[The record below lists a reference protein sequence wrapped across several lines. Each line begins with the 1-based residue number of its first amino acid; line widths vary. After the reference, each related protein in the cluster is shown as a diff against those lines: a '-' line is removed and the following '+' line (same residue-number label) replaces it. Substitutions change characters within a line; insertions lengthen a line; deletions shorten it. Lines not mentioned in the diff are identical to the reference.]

1 MNYDF
6 SFSQKNLIFALA
18 GFAFVGSMLFVTG
31 LLVGTNW
38 KAEPNA
44 AANVTAQQPAA
55 APAPPPAP
63 PAPQQEPLMTMDLSR
78 PEAAPFDLFDSSVEP
93 AQVKQAHGNPA
104 GMSSRRET
112 AYAPALP
119 NDGEIKIIEE
129 AEPVADEA
137 DETPDYSVQVGVFA
151 SENDAHLLVR
161 QLQKKGYT
169 PIVLAASD
177 EKSRLF
183 YSVRIGTYRNQTEA
197 ANAAS
202 NIAEQ
207 EKLKAVVRP
216 LGSL

>member
-6 SFSQKNLIFALA
+6 SFSQKNLFFALA
-18 GFAFVGSMLFVTG
+18 GFAFVGIMLFVTG
-31 LLVGTNW
+31 LLIGTNW

-55 APAPPPAP
+55 APAPAPP

-78 PEAAPFDLFDSSVEP
+78 PEAAPFDLFASSDAP
-93 AQVKQAHGNPA
+93 ATVKQAHGSPVNFN
-104 GMSSRRET
+104 SRRET
-112 AYAPALP
+112 TYAPALP

-129 AEPVADEA
+129 AEPSANET

-151 SENDAHLLVR
+151 SESDAHLMVR
-161 QLQKKGYT
+161 QLQRKGYT

-177 EKSRLF
+177 DKSRLL

-197 ANAAS
+197 ATAAS
-202 NIAEQ
+202 NIADQ